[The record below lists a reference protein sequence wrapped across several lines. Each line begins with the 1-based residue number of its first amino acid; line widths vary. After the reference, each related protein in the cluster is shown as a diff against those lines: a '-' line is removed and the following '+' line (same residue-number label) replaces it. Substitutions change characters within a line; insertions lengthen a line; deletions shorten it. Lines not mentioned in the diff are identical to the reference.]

1 MTTVYDVPANMLI
14 KRLAEELRR
23 KYPQVNSPGWA
34 SYVKTGSHVQRPPQ
48 DKDWWYTRSAS
59 MLRKI
64 YLHGPIGHTDL
75 RSEYGGS
82 WRVSYAAKHHR
93 NAGGSAIAEVLQ
105 QLEEAG
111 LVIKEATKGR
121 IVTSRGR
128 GFLDRLSNE
137 IFKALKKVDP
147 RLEKYS

>member
-1 MTTVYDVPANMLI
+1 M
-14 KRLAEELRR
+14 
-23 KYPQVNSPGWA
+23 
-34 SYVKTGSHVQRPPQ
+34 
-48 DKDWWYTRSAS
+48 
-59 MLRKI
+59 
-64 YLHGPIGHTDL
+64 
-75 RSEYGGS
+75 
-82 WRVSYAAKHHR
+82 SYAAKHHR